1 MAITM
6 EQLLATLKATG
17 EETRL
22 RILALFKNGE
32 LTVTEL
38 VSVLRQSQPRISR
51 HLRLLC
57 EAGLLERHRE
67 GTWIF
72 YRLAYGS
79 EQAKL
84 IKSIM
89 NFCPYDDQI
98 LQHDQ
103 ERLVEVKRERDK
115 KAAEYFEEN
124 AKNWDK
130 IRSSYVP
137 EKQVEDFLLEEIKGK
152 KIDDLLDVGTG
163 TGRMLELF
171 SSYTKHGIGIDLSRE
186 MLAIA
191 RSHLEQND
199 IDHMHVRQ
207 GDMYDLALS
216 DHSIDLVIFHQ
227 VLHFA
232 DDPLAAIN
240 ETARILR
247 NDGCVIIVDFL
258 PHKIEKLREEYAH
271 RRLGFSNSEVSE
283 WCVATD
289 LKITK
294 TEVMKGRELDI
305 GIWIAHKNQKS
316 I

>member
-1 MAITM
+1 MAITI
-6 EQLLATLKATG
+6 EQLLAALKASG

-22 RILALFKNGE
+22 RILALFKSGE

-72 YRLAYGS
+72 YRLAEGS
-79 EQAKL
+79 EQSEL

-89 NFCPYDDQI
+89 SFCPYDDQM

-115 KAAEYFEEN
+115 KAAEYFEAN

-130 IRSSYVP
+130 IRSLYVP
-137 EKQVEDFLLEEIKGK
+137 EKQVEDFLLREIKGK
-152 KIDDLLDVGTG
+152 KINDLLDVGTG

-171 SSYTKHGIGIDLSRE
+171 SGYTKHGIGIDLSRE

-191 RSHLEQND
+191 RSQLEQNG

-216 DHSIDLVIFHQ
+216 DHSMDLVIFHQ

-232 DDPLAAIN
+232 DDPLAAIK
-240 ETARILR
+240 ETSRILR
-247 NDGCVIIVDFL
+247 HDGCAMIVDFL
-258 PHKIEKLREEYAH
+258 PHKIEKLREDHAH
-271 RRLGFSNSEVSE
+271 RRLGFSNIEVLE
-283 WCVATD
+283 WCKATN
-289 LKITK
+289 LEITK
-294 TEVMKGRELDI
+294 TDIMKGRELDI
-305 GIWIAHKNQKS
+305 GIWIAHKN
-316 I
+316 